1 MGDRGKAQVVDGR
14 MLILSMRQA
23 AKDGEGKPPL
33 GGVHG
38 ERKVEMP
45 SEEAGAGPKTVGGG
59 LSGGGLGHIGKTT
72 QPTKRT
78 IRCFEC
84 GYECQMTGTTKAVYC
99 SKCRAKIEMGDA
111 RVEGEWTRDVQTGG
125 DVRVAA
131 GARVLGAKIRAGN
144 VVLEG
149 ELDGYA
155 SVECGQ
161 WLELATPTP
170 PRARQVSTR
179 DLRVAAGCE
188 WVPGGKLQVRHLEV
202 WGTLEADV
210 EASGAVHVM
219 AGGHLKGS
227 LKASH
232 LQVEEGGGVSARLF
246 VWPGGGG
253 AE

>member
-1 MGDRGKAQVVDGR
+1 MADRGKAQVVDGR

-38 ERKVEMP
+38 ERKVEMSP
-45 SEEAGAGPKTVGGG
+45 EEPGNGPKTVGGG
-59 LSGGGLGHIGKTT
+59 LGGGGLGHIGKTT

-99 SKCRAKIEMGDA
+99 SKCRAKIEMGDV
-111 RVEGEWTRDVQTGG
+111 RVEGEWTKDVQTGG
-125 DVRVAA
+125 DVRVAP

-144 VVLEG
+144 VKLEG

-170 PRARQVSTR
+170 PRARQVATR
-179 DLRVAAGCE
+179 NLRLAEGCE
-188 WVPGGKLQVRHLEV
+188 WAPGGKLQVHHLELR
-202 WGTLEADV
+202 GTLEADV
-210 EASGAVHVM
+210 EASGHVLVM
-219 AGGHLKGS
+219 AGGCLRGS
-227 LKASH
+227 LRAAH
-232 LQVEEGGGVSARLF
+232 LQVEEGGGVEARLF
-246 VWPGGGG
+246 VWAGGGGG
-253 AE
+253 A